1 MATPGIYKNFEAEG
15 EIGPYVIVTHG
26 TADYAVKAATG
37 ATVALVGTTDELGK
51 LSNGRVG
58 VCTGGIPE
66 VALGGTVAAGD
77 PLTSDASG
85 KAVKATVVL
94 AEGFEGSSELTREL
108 QTWVKHK
115 TAPYKYPRIV
125 EYVDALPKTVNGKI
139 RRAAIRESDEAAK
152 APEGLV

>member
-26 TADYAVKAATG
+26 TTDYAVKAATG

-51 LSNGRVG
+51 LSNGRVD

-85 KAVKATVVL
+85 KAVKATAAGNRIL
-94 AEGFEGSSELTREL
+94 GFALVSGASGDIIPYQYSLVTR
-108 QTWVKHK
+108 
-115 TAPYKYPRIV
+115 A
-125 EYVDALPKTVNGKI
+125 G
-139 RRAAIRESDEAAK
+139 
-152 APEGLV
+152 

>member
-1 MATPGIYKNFEAEG
+1 MATPGIYKNFDAEG

-51 LSNGRVG
+51 LSNGRVD

-85 KAVKATVVL
+85 KAVKATAAGNRILGFALVSGASGDIIPYQYSLGTL
-94 AEGFEGSSELTREL
+94 A
-108 QTWVKHK
+108 V
-115 TAPYKYPRIV
+115 
-125 EYVDALPKTVNGKI
+125 
-139 RRAAIRESDEAAK
+139 AAA
-152 APEGLV
+152 G